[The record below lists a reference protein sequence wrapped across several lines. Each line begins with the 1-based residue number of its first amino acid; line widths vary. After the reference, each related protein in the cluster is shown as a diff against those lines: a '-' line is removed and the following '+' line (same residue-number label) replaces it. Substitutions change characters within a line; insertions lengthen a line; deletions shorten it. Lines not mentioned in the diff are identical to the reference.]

1 MLTRPEQISDPE
13 LLRAVADAWLVD
25 LRSVEYRPVGFGS
38 HHWLAADA
46 DGGRWFVTVD
56 DLSARVADDDESP
69 DAVHDRLRAALRT
82 ARAVRDTGAA
92 FVVAP
97 TPRPDGE
104 VLHRLDRRFVAA
116 LYPYVDGAAGDFS
129 DLLSAADRRSVL
141 SLLAILH
148 DSPVPTRRDAGVD
161 DLGIQARD
169 RLDDALAALTEPWDT
184 GPYGEPTRR
193 LLAWHGA
200 RLEGA
205 LSTYDRHAEATVAA
219 ADRKVLTHGEP
230 HPGNLI
236 RTASGWRL
244 VDWDTVLVAPPERD
258 LWLLDPGD
266 GSVAT
271 TYTEM
276 TGRPVHPEVME
287 LYRLRWALTDIALY
301 VSGFRAPH
309 TGSSD
314 DDASWSY
321 LEGTLARLG
330 GSAGS

>member
-1 MLTRPEQISDPE
+1 M
-13 LLRAVADAWLVD
+13 ADAWSVD

-46 DGGRWFVTVD
+46 GGGRWFVTVD
-56 DLSARVADDDESP
+56 DLSARVASDDEWP
-69 DAVHDRLRAALRT
+69 DAGYDRLRAALRT
-82 ARAVRDTGAA
+82 ASAVRDTGAA

-97 TPRPDGE
+97 APRPDGE

-116 LYPYVDGAAGDFS
+116 LYPYVDGAAGAFS

-141 SLLAILH
+141 SLLTILH
-148 DSPVPTRRDAGVD
+148 DSPEPTWRDAGVD
-161 DLGIQARD
+161 DFGIQARGG
-169 RLDDALAALTEPWDT
+169 LDDALAALTETWTT
-184 GPYGEPTRR
+184 GPYGEPTRM
-193 LLAWHGA
+193 LLARDRA
-200 RLEGA
+200 RLAAA
-205 LSTYDRHAEATVAA
+205 LSTYDRLAEATEAA

-244 VDWDTVLVAPPERD
+244 VDWDTALVAPPERD

-276 TGRPVHPEVME
+276 TGRPVHPEVMD
-287 LYRLRWALTDIALY
+287 LYRLRWALTDVALY

-321 LEGTLARLG
+321 LQGTLETLG
-330 GSAGS
+330 GSAES